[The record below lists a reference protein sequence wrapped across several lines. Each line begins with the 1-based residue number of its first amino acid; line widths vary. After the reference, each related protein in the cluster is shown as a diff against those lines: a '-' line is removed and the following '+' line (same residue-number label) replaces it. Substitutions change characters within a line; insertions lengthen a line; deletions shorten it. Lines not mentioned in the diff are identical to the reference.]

1 MPPIISVVGKSKA
14 GKTTFI
20 EKLIPE
26 LKKRGYKIG
35 TVKHAYHGFDID
47 KKGKDSWRHQ
57 NAGAD
62 TVIVSS
68 SEKIAMTKKEI
79 FIDLDHLLKYF
90 HDVDLVITEGYKRE
104 NKPKIEVFRSTQHKK
119 PLCLDNDELIAF
131 VSDIDMGSNIPS
143 FGLEEIDK
151 ITDFIEKQFLS
162 PH

>member
-20 EKLIPE
+20 EKLVPE

-35 TVKHAYHGFDID
+35 TVKHAHHGFDID
-47 KKGKDSWRHQ
+47 KEGKDSWRHQ

-68 SEKIAMTKKEI
+68 SDKIAMTKKEV
-79 FIDLDHLLKYF
+79 FIDLDHLIKYF

-104 NKPKIEVFRSTQHKK
+104 NKPRIEVFRSTQHKK

-131 VSDIDMGSNIPS
+131 VSDIDMSSNIPS

-151 ITDFIEKQFLS
+151 ITDSIEKQFLA